1 MIFHV
6 SAVHQ
11 PKGGMPGTAKS
22 SVDAQRKTPLEI
34 VYPSQDWRHTKAFT
48 RNSQK
53 NYQVIKLYGCV

>member
-11 PKGGMPGTAKS
+11 PKGGMPGNAKS

-48 RNSQK
+48 RNSKK
-53 NYQVIKLYGCV
+53 NYQVI